1 MDADQSN
8 READASQANASQN
21 GVEAVTDHS
30 VGGGDDDAADVIV
43 MVDPLRVKRVR
54 EMDVTGSEDHVLD
67 PPEGER
73 MLALLAQLDAARG
86 RAALRKGARGQKNA
100 AGGKGGRKRRSRGEE
115 DGEVG
120 EAHGE
125 WAWQGVMSQLTSA
138 QEELRVIV
146 DLVNA
151 VESGAEGLA
160 VSGVS
165 KPKQHAAEMSSDLT
179 ARLAGKHQL
188 LQDVGGGLLHAA
200 ARLTQQVSDDAPFYT
215 ALQYI
220 QHRWK
225 VKRTHPALAA
235 PPTPLSSSS
244 STAAGFA
251 ADVTV
256 QSLLLSLPHS
266 LPLPASMPVIPATSL
281 PFTSLRLDRDKQGML
296 RAASPEG
303 QPIRKL
309 HVSLFGREA
318 NDDEVGEDGGG
329 SGGGEGG
336 EGGVEKEGRVEEE
349 SGDGGMKERE
359 SGGGMDEEKESEEEG
374 DVGRAVRK
382 AHQLLR
388 AVQRSWFDWQ
398 LFESLQGDLTA
409 ATAVSLP
416 LTSISSSSLSLSLA
430 SSPASL
436 SLHLLS
442 PPSPPAL
449 WSSLTQHTLNRRHY
463 RLQLKGGKQ
472 QQQQGQGKGQLQ
484 QRHWHDREA
493 FGKFMDRA
501 ESAAGRVYLGE
512 AYLLL
517 QQQAQERVRKLR
529 WQLAG
534 GGSGVGMGVGVV
546 ELLWGAAAHRAKR
559 RAVERC
565 LQRMVR
571 FCPHLRLSSHT
582 TLQPSIAAWTISFHS
597 PPSSPVK
604 YCDRVE
610 RGELGAGEN
619 IMGEVGE
626 GRGAGDLAGGGGGG
640 RREGEGEK
648 KGGAE
653 KGGGTAVAE
662 GGGTAVAGGEGGG
675 NTAGAAAAVEAAQ
688 GRAAEEPDEAT
699 APGAKPPAVSPDDS
713 LHGKVARDVGEGPNV
728 GDSALGTAD
737 DTAATAGGS
746 ALRTAADASTAA
758 GGALGTAAGVGQQL
772 HGEKGS
778 EGTERSKRVRNE
790 EWRGGDAGES
800 VWEVTVQQTDV
811 ELSIVVTGT
820 ARGGN
825 NTLPRQFMPS
835 HPMPSH
841 PMVSNLKCSLPL
853 SLPTV
858 LPSLS
863 DLSSLLLN
871 HVAST
876 CIAALLAHAH
886 SLSLPA
892 SASPFS
898 LSFST
903 TCHRSEPHQS
913 TSSVTSIPSQ
923 DTGTCCLLAVPD
935 SAASCVLWWM
945 APREQALAALEVR
958 ASAAETGGSA
968 STGTE
973 GARRQ
978 KDKLVEGSE
987 VLLGALG
994 VEQLRDIITRVA
1006 LR

>member
-115 DGEVG
+115 DGEGGGEGDGEEKEQGREGKQVGKGGGGGGEGGDARGGTGGGVGGKAGGVGGAGGKTVG

-610 RGELGAGEN
+610 RGELGA
-619 IMGEVGE
+619 
-626 GRGAGDLAGGGGGG
+626 
-640 RREGEGEK
+640 
-648 KGGAE
+648 
-653 KGGGTAVAE
+653 
-662 GGGTAVAGGEGGG
+662 
-675 NTAGAAAAVEAAQ
+675 AAAVEAAQ